1 MSKQKKEDLRIIRTR
16 EAIKIALIEL
26 LEYQNFDTVTV
37 KDLTTK
43 AIINRG
49 TFYAHFQDK
58 YDLMSQ
64 YQDEI
69 MMELRSIVHDN
80 YSSVLH
86 SVHDKNIVPQKI
98 IVSIFSYFRK
108 NKRILRVLFG
118 LNGDSKFQDKM
129 KDFIWETVF
138 QDSSEAILNKSQFLV
153 PTEYF
158 ISYVTSAHFGI
169 IQKWLSNDCQE
180 SPEKMAEIIT
190 IMTIKGPMYASGLQ
204 IH

>member
-43 AIINRG
+43 ANINRG

-86 SVHDKNIVPQKI
+86 SVHVKNIVPQKI
-98 IVSIFSYFRK
+98 IISIFSYFRK

-138 QDSSEAILNKSQFLV
+138 QESSEAILNKSRFLV

>member
-43 AIINRG
+43 ANINRG

-86 SVHDKNIVPQKI
+86 SVHVKNIVPQKVI
-98 IVSIFSYFRK
+98 ISIFSYFRK